1 MVSSFCSKMDALWHF
16 SSPGLILLAF
26 GWWDTCTLAI
36 CQGTRKDQKALEREI
51 LFHMIPDEQRAGY
64 ADALAK
70 EWQTWCKYQAVAVL
84 DTEASAHVLAHVTPE
99 RILATR
105 VCYRNK
111 NAAFPWMPIKYKAR
125 IVCRGNRDPD
135 LLTLRR
141 DAPTLA
147 RLSLMQICQL
157 AASMVDWFMFNAD
170 ITGAFLQGDQSLASR
185 REPLYLRQP
194 REGLPGLHRDQLMLV
209 VRGIFGLANSPRL
222 FWRHLCDSHLQL
234 GFRQSMLDKAL
245 FLYYK
250 NGQLILAIGVHVGD
264 LFGTGKPGDA
274 DEILKKIRETF
285 DFGAWADDREEKV
298 LEYGGISRS
307 HVKVVWSNFPR
318 RSSSRLLLCLVC
330 QSGGHRH
337 QVQHWCRTRW
347 RRCRWL
353 LTLACGANAP
363 WPCSWDIIV
372 YVQTAYG
379 QQLGEP
385 EQTSSRSKTVRWMEL
400 NLPQGKPR
408 WCQDRGLQRQLLG
421 ERTWDEVSSRLL
433 RFHCRRERGHCG
445 RRCSQSV
452 GLEIPQNQAA
462 MSLDACGWDDGDG
475 CWNGCRHFLPWVA
488 GRDAHRELRAN
499 YIREIPIRL
508 HPGHWCHRLPEPL
521 RLYDLF
527 GEGRATGDHS
537 GEEIDHRHQWAER
550 SRDRVWP
557 RRGKAQRD
565 LSLGGYGKPSRR
577 PPD

>member
-1 MVSSFCSKMDALWHF
+1 MVSGHYHRTPQGHWWGQPEQLLGDLHRQAHFGVKGATPPDLWHQTMAHWRGGVAGLPERRLRRVRRYHHF
-16 SSPGLILLAF
+16 IRVMQHNHIPNHRLLDEHLKHNEHQAHLLEMFWGASHQWEWPHLSHLKSSLNQNGSEQKNQPDLNSMKTSVELWWSTTWFRAITTRSLLSPSS
-26 GWWDTCTLAI
+26 
-36 CQGTRKDQKALEREI
+36 GTSTSRARTRRPCRERE

-84 DTEASAHVLAHVTPE
+84 DTEASAHVLAHVSPE

-125 IVCRGNRDPD
+125 IVCRGDRDPD

-147 RLSLMQICQL
+147 RLSLMLICQL

-194 REGLPGLHRDQLMLV
+194 REGLPGLHRDQLMLI

-222 FWRHLCDSHLQL
+222 FWRHLRDSLLQL

-264 LFGTGKPGDA
+264 LIGTGKPGDA

-285 DFGAWADDREEKV
+285 NFGAWADDREEKA

-307 HVKVVWSNFPR
+307 HVKVVWSDFPR
-318 RSSSRLLLCLVC
+318 RSSSRLLLCLLC

-347 RRCRWL
+347 RRWGVSVAAYTGLGGKRA
-353 LTLACGANAP
+353 LTL
-363 WPCSWDIIV
+363 
-372 YVQTAYG
+372 
-379 QQLGEP
+379 
-385 EQTSSRSKTVRWMEL
+385 
-400 NLPQGKPR
+400 
-408 WCQDRGLQRQLLG
+408 LLG
-421 ERTWDEVSSRLL
+421 HDCICPDSLQSTAWWTWTNFFEK
-433 RFHCRRERGHCG
+433 
-445 RRCSQSV
+445 
-452 GLEIPQNQAA
+452 QNNQ
-462 MSLDACGWDDGDG
+462 M
-475 CWNGCRHFLPWVA
+475 NGA
-488 GRDAHRELRAN
+488 
-499 YIREIPIRL
+499 
-508 HPGHWCHRLPEPL
+508 
-521 RLYDLF
+521 
-527 GEGRATGDHS
+527 
-537 GEEIDHRHQWAER
+537 
-550 SRDRVWP
+550 
-557 RRGKAQRD
+557 
-565 LSLGGYGKPSRR
+565 
-577 PPD
+577 